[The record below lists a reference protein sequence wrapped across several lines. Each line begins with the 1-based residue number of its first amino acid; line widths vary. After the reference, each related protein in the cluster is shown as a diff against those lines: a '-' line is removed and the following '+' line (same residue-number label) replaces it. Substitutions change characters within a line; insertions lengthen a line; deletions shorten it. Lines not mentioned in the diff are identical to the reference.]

1 MLILFLG
8 SDYHAIKPMLG
19 SHSTE
24 NSTENSGKKHH
35 AIIVGQQAVF
45 QLYNILDEL
54 NERTD
59 TLIYVIKRD
68 LQASGLL
75 ANFAGHN
82 KINIIEFEEFVTLS
96 TQHIPC
102 ITLQ

>member
-8 SDYHAIKPMLG
+8 SNYQAIKPMLG
-19 SHSTE
+19 VPAAE
-24 NSTENSGKKHH
+24 KHH
-35 AIIVGQQAVF
+35 AVIVGQQAVF
-45 QLYNILDEL
+45 QLYNLLEEL

-59 TLIYVIKRD
+59 ALIYVIKRD

-75 ANFAGHN
+75 SKFAGHD

-96 TQHIPC
+96 TQHVPC

>member
-19 SHSTE
+19 ITSNE
-24 NSTENSGKKHH
+24 NSTEKHN
-35 AIIVGQQAVF
+35 AIIVAQQAVF
-45 QLYNILDEL
+45 HLHNVLDEL

-75 ANFAGHN
+75 ANFAGHK

>member
-19 SHSTE
+19 TTSDE
-24 NSTENSGKKHH
+24 KHH

-45 QLYNILDEL
+45 QLYNVLDEL

-59 TLIYVIKRD
+59 TLIYVLKRD

-75 ANFAGHN
+75 SNFAEHD

-96 TQHIPC
+96 TQHVPC

>member
-19 SHSTE
+19 MP
-24 NSTENSGKKHH
+24 NAKKHH

-54 NERTD
+54 EDRTD
-59 TLIYVIKRD
+59 TLIYAIKRD
-68 LQASGLL
+68 LQGSGLL
-75 ANFAGHN
+75 SNFAGLD

-96 TQHIPC
+96 TQYVPC

>member
-19 SHSTE
+19 SPSSA
-24 NSTENSGKKHH
+24 NSTEKHH
-35 AIIVGQQAVF
+35 AIIVAQQAVF
-45 QLYNILDEL
+45 QLYSVLDEL
-54 NERTD
+54 NGRTD

-75 ANFAGHN
+75 ADFAGHN

>member
-1 MLILFLG
+1 
-8 SDYHAIKPMLG
+8 MLG
-19 SHSTE
+19 APNSRNGTE
-24 NSTENSGKKHH
+24 NSTENSTEKQH

-54 NERTD
+54 NEFTD

-75 ANFAGHN
+75 SVFAEHD

-96 TQHIPC
+96 TQHVPC